1 MIFSQNGTI
10 RTGNRTG
17 DKEDMMAKKKSN
29 HCGDGSFRERKNGKL
44 EYRISYKDDNG
55 LRQRKSFV
63 GYDEEECLKKAQYF
77 LEKIEL
83 RKIGIDMDVT
93 IPELVKKRLKSDFEK
108 NFVGIQGYSRNIG
121 TLTIIEKSVIG
132 NMPIAELTE
141 AHVDVFLRTLTSY
154 SNSVISKVYRLVR
167 MGFDIAMNKEI
178 IKRNIM
184 LSPELRCPKSIK
196 PNKKVRGLDE
206 EEQALFLETIN
217 NHTVPK
223 GRNDY
228 KKQLL
233 IELFTGMRM
242 GEINALKVESID
254 FKKKIIRIRNTVS
267 RGEDYRT
274 FIKDG
279 TKTYNGLRDIP
290 MNKLVEPILQE
301 AVQEMKKNPQGLV
314 FYDHKKKEIITTSQ
328 VNNFYKRICAKCGL
342 EDNGQHSLRHTFA
355 TRCIE
360 AGVPPV
366 VLKNWLGHKDIHITL
381 DTYADV
387 FDRMTFSAVSK
398 LEEYIG
404 AIEEI

>member
-1 MIFSQNGTI
+1 
-10 RTGNRTG
+10 
-17 DKEDMMAKKKSN
+17 MAKKKKQAD
-29 HCGDGSFRERKNGKL
+29 GYGSFRCRKSGSI
-44 EYRISYKDDNG
+44 EYRVTYKDEND
-55 LRQRKSFV
+55 LTQRKSFI
-63 GYDEEECLKKAQYF
+63 GNDEEECIRKATQFLENIELKKV
-77 LEKIEL
+77 
-83 RKIGIDMDVT
+83 GINMDVT
-93 IPELVKKRLKSDFEK
+93 IPELVKNRLQSDFEK
-108 NFVGIQGYSRNIG
+108 NFVGEQGYSRNVE
-121 TLTIIEKSVIG
+121 TLLIIERSFIG
-132 NMPIAELTE
+132 NTPIVELTE
-141 AHVDVFLRTLTSY
+141 AHIDTFLRSLTSY
-154 SNSVISKVYRLVR
+154 SNSVISKVYRLVK

-178 IKRNIM
+178 IKKNIM
-184 LSPELRCPKSIK
+184 LSPELRCPKSTK

-217 NHTVPK
+217 NHKVPK

-228 KKQLL
+228 KRQLL

-242 GEINALKVESID
+242 GEINALRVENID

-267 RGEDYRT
+267 RGQDFRT

-290 MNKLVEPILQE
+290 MNKLVEPILRE
-301 AVQEMKKNPQGLV
+301 AVQEMPKNPHGLV
-314 FYDHKKKEIITTSQ
+314 FYDAKKKEIITTSQ

-360 AGVPPV
+360 SGIPPV

-404 AIEEI
+404 AIEDIQEKLV